1 MGDSLKPEQI
11 PTPQIDHSL
20 DTPQSRDRSVNQLG
34 AVANFMPSKLAHF
47 PRIPGIEAVGTVE
60 AAPGG
65 EFAAGAQVAT
75 MMGGMGR
82 EFDGGY
88 AEYVRVPAG
97 QVIGFTSDLPWAT
110 LGAVP
115 EMLQTAAGSP
125 DVGVRA
131 TRGESLLI
139 RGGTSSVGMAL
150 AVLAKLRGLR
160 VLATTRNPD
169 KAGRLRRLGV
179 DHVIIDDGEI
189 APQVR
194 DLVPGGVD
202 GAVELVGVNVPASSP
217 AVRGRTSADDA
228 PR

>member
-1 MGDSLKPEQI
+1 MIGVMRAVVVDAPGPPEVLRQRLVPI
-11 PTPQIDHSL
+11 PDPAQGEVLIRVRAFGL
-20 DTPQSRDRSVNQLG
+20 NRSESHFRRGQATSG
-34 AVANFMPSKLAHF
+34 SF

-60 AAPGG
+60 DAPGG
-65 EFAAGAQVAT
+65 EFEAGAQVAT

-97 QVIGFTSDLPWAT
+97 QVIGFTSSLPWAT

-115 EMLQTAAGSP
+115 EMLQTAAGSL

-131 TRGESLLI
+131 RPGESLLI

-160 VLATTRNPD
+160 VLATTRKTP
-169 KAGRLRRLGV
+169 AR
-179 DHVIIDDGEI
+179 
-189 APQVR
+189 
-194 DLVPGGVD
+194 PGGCA
-202 GAVELVGVNVPASSP
+202 GWGS
-217 AVRGRTSADDA
+217 TT
-228 PR
+228 